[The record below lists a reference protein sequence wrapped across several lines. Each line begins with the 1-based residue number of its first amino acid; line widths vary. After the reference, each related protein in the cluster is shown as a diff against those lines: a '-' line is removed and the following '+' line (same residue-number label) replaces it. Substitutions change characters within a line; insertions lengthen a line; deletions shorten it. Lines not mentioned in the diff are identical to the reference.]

1 MMRIVFLCLLII
13 SFSSNANEEVYV
25 IEFKSEPL
33 ALSMGTEL
41 KSTEATSKKQI
52 LADEHN
58 LFLNSLSSQFKQK
71 STVVSQ
77 NYYYALNGIALKLDK
92 SQLKW
97 AKEQPNVKSVSKDFI
112 VNLHTDA
119 GPQWIGAENV
129 WDGMALDTPGNQGEG
144 VVVGIIDTGIYPQHP
159 SFQQVSQAGTANQ
172 YVHSNP
178 RGQYYGLCNSQI
190 CNNKLIGIY
199 DFTDEGSNGIDT
211 VGHGSHVAG
220 TAAGNVYSTT
230 YQGLSFTVSGV
241 APRANIIS
249 YKACHYSEENSGG
262 SCSHSSLL
270 GAIDQ
275 ATANQVDVV
284 NYSIGSD
291 TPCSPWGSLDGN
303 GDYCGNYGVNQT
315 AAAMLNARNAGV
327 LFVVSAGNSGP
338 GKSTIGAPGNAPWV
352 ITAANSTHSRQ
363 LQSSVKSFTGGN
375 SVLNHSD
382 ELIGASATNG
392 IGPLRIVHA
401 KDYGNA
407 LCGQGEAE
415 LKSQCSGTG
424 NDVLTGASNPFSPG
438 TFNGEI
444 VVCDRGTY
452 GRVEKGFNVKQAGA
466 AGYVLANTVG
476 QQESITADNH
486 CLPGTHLGNIAGTRL
501 RNWLDSGSNHMAEI
515 TGQSL
520 IYDDALGDVMN
531 SSSSRGPTT
540 IIYNTPTSSNAGA
553 VEQNFMKPNISAP
566 GTSILAAD
574 YQTSGLAVKSGTSMS
589 APHISGA
596 VALLKAKY
604 PNYTPSQIVSSLV
617 LTADNQFMLK
627 EDSSTKADFADMG
640 AGRTRIDT
648 AIGNSL
654 YFDVSRS
661 QFLAANPQEGGDVR
675 YLNLPEIV
683 DNNCYPTCS
692 FTRKVK
698 MLGTFN
704 VVDAY
709 WQVSIEKSNDLG
721 ITVTPDSFD
730 FSNGSEVE
738 LTIDIDATANNVIG
752 DWAEAKILFE
762 VKSASN
768 SNPMVDT
775 LAPSVSKLPV
785 AVYVPSGNYPQIVS
799 RTSTTR
805 HGRFEINLS
814 GITPMTEAVYQGSK
828 IIAPETQSFFLS
840 PNDNTYPF
848 NDDGEYISSSSS
860 HYSTFAINNEKVA
873 LIVEIE
879 GDNQADLYIGQD
891 LDINDTPDKRE
902 ILCEKVGF
910 SSSKTCVL
918 RNVKPG
924 KYWILTDNRYSGNN
938 NVMSKRADFT
948 VGEKAQKANFDYG
961 IGLINGSGLY
971 VQGPVKTSENVEL
984 DVIYELPQ
992 FETSDDYYGVI
1003 SVGADAESIGKTAVI
1018 PVKIIAPDFSNEK
1031 LYSLNN
1037 EVAEFNLTGNE
1048 SYSNMYIDTGL
1059 GTTKIKLSS
1068 YNKNGQ
1074 INFYKTSFEFNPLS
1088 IKPDLSNI
1096 SADFTINL
1104 DAPIIGVP
1112 PPGWIPEYTKEVD
1125 ISGYEPARWYIEVVD
1140 SEHTNTGYWVLKA
1153 SVEYNQD
1160 VLISPNQSLWF
1171 NPQRSGWGIDLI
1183 QTNSF
1188 QATTWYTYDKNNQPT
1203 WYQAAGAITFQNQW
1217 AGRLR
1222 QFGWNGENARGQ
1234 ELGIISL
1241 IYLNDRNGVISISLP
1256 DKTHSEKIRSIYAK
1270 GQNCPSIHDTQIDV
1284 TGLWHHPDK
1293 SGFGSTL
1300 IASESDENII
1310 FYYYDDSGRPRWVI
1324 GNSSLDNN
1332 QTIMN
1337 QIANGFCPDCEATP
1351 LQLIPVGTITTQYNS
1366 DSTGLMS
1373 AEIDLVS
1380 PLSGSWS
1387 SSGETKK
1394 LNRNFGCVINQ

>member
-1 MMRIVFLCLLII
+1 M
-13 SFSSNANEEVYV
+13 
-25 IEFKSEPL
+25 
-33 ALSMGTEL
+33 
-41 KSTEATSKKQI
+41 
-52 LADEHN
+52 
-58 LFLNSLSSQFKQK
+58 
-71 STVVSQ
+71 
-77 NYYYALNGIALKLDK
+77 
-92 SQLKW
+92 
-97 AKEQPNVKSVSKDFI
+97 
-112 VNLHTDA
+112 
-119 GPQWIGAENV
+119 
-129 WDGMALDTPGNQGEG
+129 
-144 VVVGIIDTGIYPQHP
+144 
-159 SFQQVSQAGTANQ
+159 
-172 YVHSNP
+172 
-178 RGQYYGLCNSQI
+178 
-190 CNNKLIGIY
+190 
-199 DFTDEGSNGIDT
+199 
-211 VGHGSHVAG
+211 
-220 TAAGNVYSTT
+220 
-230 YQGLSFTVSGV
+230 
-241 APRANIIS
+241 
-249 YKACHYSEENSGG
+249 
-262 SCSHSSLL
+262 
-270 GAIDQ
+270 
-275 ATANQVDVV
+275 
-284 NYSIGSD
+284 
-291 TPCSPWGSLDGN
+291 
-303 GDYCGNYGVNQT
+303 
-315 AAAMLNARNAGV
+315 
-327 LFVVSAGNSGP
+327 
-338 GKSTIGAPGNAPWV
+338 
-352 ITAANSTHSRQ
+352 
-363 LQSSVKSFTGGN
+363 
-375 SVLNHSD
+375 
-382 ELIGASATNG
+382 
-392 IGPLRIVHA
+392 
-401 KDYGNA
+401 
-407 LCGQGEAE
+407 
-415 LKSQCSGTG
+415 
-424 NDVLTGASNPFSPG
+424 
-438 TFNGEI
+438 
-444 VVCDRGTY
+444 
-452 GRVEKGFNVKQAGA
+452 
-466 AGYVLANTVG
+466 
-476 QQESITADNH
+476 
-486 CLPGTHLGNIAGTRL
+486 
-501 RNWLDSGSNHMAEI
+501 
-515 TGQSL
+515 
-520 IYDDALGDVMN
+520 
-531 SSSSRGPTT
+531 
-540 IIYNTPTSSNAGA
+540 
-553 VEQNFMKPNISAP
+553 
-566 GTSILAAD
+566 
-574 YQTSGLAVKSGTSMS
+574 
-589 APHISGA
+589 
-596 VALLKAKY
+596 
-604 PNYTPSQIVSSLV
+604 
-617 LTADNQFMLK
+617 
-627 EDSSTKADFADMG
+627 
-640 AGRTRIDT
+640 
-648 AIGNSL
+648 
-654 YFDVSRS
+654 
-661 QFLAANPQEGGDVR
+661 
-675 YLNLPEIV
+675 
-683 DNNCYPTCS
+683 
-692 FTRKVK
+692 
-698 MLGTFN
+698 
-704 VVDAY
+704 VDAY

>member
-211 VGHGSHVAG
+211 VGHGSHVAS

-230 YQGLSFTVSGV
+230 YQGLSFTISGV

-249 YKACHYSEENSGG
+249 YKACHYSEQNSGG

-574 YQTSGLAVKSGTSMS
+574 YQTAGLAVKSGTSMS

-627 EDSSTKADFADMG
+627 EDSSTKADFFDMG

-675 YLNLPEIV
+675 DLNLPEIV
-683 DNNCYPTCS
+683 DNNCYPTCN

-768 SNPMVDT
+768 IDPMVDT

>member
-466 AGYVLANTVG
+466 AGFVLANTVG